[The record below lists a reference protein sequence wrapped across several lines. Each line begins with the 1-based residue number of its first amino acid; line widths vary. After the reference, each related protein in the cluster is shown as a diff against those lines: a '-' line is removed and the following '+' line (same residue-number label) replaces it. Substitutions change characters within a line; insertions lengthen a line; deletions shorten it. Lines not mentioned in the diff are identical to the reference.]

1 MIVVRK
7 LYPAAYPR
15 PIAIDKNKYTSSSGS
30 LMGVLNLT
38 IDRAP
43 IMPKDKAILPPRIS
57 SIINKKEE
65 FDLLENNLQEL
76 IQYVIKKSCT
86 SRKVREF

>member
-30 LMGVLNLT
+30 LMGVLNQT
-38 IDRAP
+38 IDKAP
-43 IMPKDKAILPPRIS
+43 TKPKDRAREDFT
-57 SIINKKEE
+57 INITKNTMVDK
-65 FDLLENNLQEL
+65 
-76 IQYVIKKSCT
+76 IGITVPI
-86 SRKVREF
+86 